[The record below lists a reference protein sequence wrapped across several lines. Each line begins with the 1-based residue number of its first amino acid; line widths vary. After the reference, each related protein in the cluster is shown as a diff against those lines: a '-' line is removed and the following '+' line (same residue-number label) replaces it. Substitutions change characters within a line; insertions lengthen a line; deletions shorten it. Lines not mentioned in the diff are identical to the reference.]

1 MLVDVWRFH
10 SIPFLCLGSFDFR
23 RGFLY
28 VLGLGGC
35 GNTGLGKP
43 EGWFRVMDGMWM
55 GWEEKKGSWLVGHSG
70 VACARAF
77 VCLWSGFCLLV
88 SVCLFVAV
96 VVVVAA
102 AVVVVVLSLSNTWGP
117 V

>member
-1 MLVDVWRFH
+1 MMRGERGRGRCWWLFWRFL
-10 SIPFLCLGSFDFR
+10 SIPFLCLGSFGFG

-77 VCLWSGFCLLV
+77 VLVGF
-88 SVCLFVAV
+88 LFVGV
-96 VVVVAA
+96 GLFVRSRCCCCCCCCRRFI
-102 AVVVVVLSLSNTWGP
+102 LI
-117 V
+117 